1 MKRNVLSF
9 VNRLQSYKTAIKNL
23 HWSSKH
29 MSEHK
34 LWDDIADSVAN
45 VQDEVA
51 EIAQG
56 LFGKIKPNELK
67 PRRYNITNSKKTL
80 NDILKDTKL
89 FYSTIKRGDT
99 FVGIRSSVEAFIGE
113 LEKFQYLMDMCI
125 KEDIK
130 RNIKNSL
137 NENNYKSP
145 YHRLQAA
152 LSAKGVSN
160 DKRHNELNKFFA
172 KSQALKDINAE
183 IAKDNEKNPHNR
195 QFNKHINLDTF
206 NTDFNVLD
214 DDFNQYNF
222 DDYEP
227 YEVKSDHSTI
237 KSREMPRVTL
247 NTGTTANMQDIL
259 YFDNDEHYRKNKEQN
274 KYLESK
280 QPTSN
285 KIKLTENQLRNLIRE
300 AIYNV
305 LDDKNIKQ
313 IEKDASWDAFER
325 TRQPKS
331 KYSIQGNLDTYL
343 DDKDSWYEFGKDKYD
358 DVMDSDRSYEDKVD
372 DFMDDYHEFS
382 KEDDGFNGMQAQKS
396 EPFYKS
402 YYQDRYDKSKQKIRD
417 LENYI

>member
-137 NENNYKSP
+137 NE
-145 YHRLQAA
+145 
-152 LSAKGVSN
+152 
-160 DKRHNELNKFFA
+160 
-172 KSQALKDINAE
+172 
-183 IAKDNEKNPHNR
+183 
-195 QFNKHINLDTF
+195 
-206 NTDFNVLD
+206 
-214 DDFNQYNF
+214 
-222 DDYEP
+222 
-227 YEVKSDHSTI
+227 
-237 KSREMPRVTL
+237 
-247 NTGTTANMQDIL
+247 
-259 YFDNDEHYRKNKEQN
+259 
-274 KYLESK
+274 SK

-305 LDDKNIKQ
+305 LDDNNIKQ
-313 IEKDASWDAFER
+313 IEKNASWDAFER

>member
-137 NENNYKSP
+137 NE
-145 YHRLQAA
+145 
-152 LSAKGVSN
+152 
-160 DKRHNELNKFFA
+160 
-172 KSQALKDINAE
+172 
-183 IAKDNEKNPHNR
+183 
-195 QFNKHINLDTF
+195 
-206 NTDFNVLD
+206 
-214 DDFNQYNF
+214 
-222 DDYEP
+222 
-227 YEVKSDHSTI
+227 
-237 KSREMPRVTL
+237 
-247 NTGTTANMQDIL
+247 
-259 YFDNDEHYRKNKEQN
+259 
-274 KYLESK
+274 SK

-305 LDDKNIKQ
+305 LDDNNIKQ

>member
-280 QPTSN
+280 QPISN

-305 LDDKNIKQ
+305 LDDNNIKQ

-358 DVMDSDRSYEDKVD
+358 DVMDSDRNYEDKVD

-417 LENYI
+417 LENYV